1 MKPNFREM
9 VYASMQKEAYEM
21 LPAAE
26 RAAFIKSQNPMLKQ
40 SVCVTKQMKARFGAF
55 YWSYKLDNG

>member
-1 MKPNFREM
+1 MKQNFREM

-40 SVCVTKQMKARFGAF
+40 SVCVTK
-55 YWSYKLDNG
+55 